1 MLKKVDVQEVAL
13 AATEGARSAAV
24 DAACAAEFKRCGP
37 SWAQTRCRVL
47 RLRRGESIDPVS
59 REVGVTI
66 AEREQWR
73 ELALAG
79 IEAGLKSRQTD
90 PLEVKLKE
98 AVHRVGELTMEVE
111 MLRMER
117 ERQERRPL
125 SVRSSST

>member
-1 MLKKVDVQEVAL
+1 ML
-13 AATEGARSAAV
+13 
-24 DAACAAEFKRCGP
+24 
-37 SWAQTRCRVL
+37 
-47 RLRRGESIDPVS
+47 RGESIDAVS

-66 AEREQWR
+66 AELEQWR

-117 ERQERRPL
+117 ERQEHRPL
-125 SVRSSST
+125 IVRNRRHEPHDLRDRQTLRIATGMPGARLSALRDLCRARQGAQQGHSTCPCPT

>member
-24 DAACAAEFKRCGP
+24 DAASAAEFKRWSVGRKR
-37 SWAQTRCRVL
+37 AVVL
-47 RLRRGESIDPVS
+47 RLLRGESIDAVS

-66 AEREQWR
+66 AELEQWR

-125 SVRSSST
+125 IARSSST

>member
-1 MLKKVDVQEVAL
+1 ML
-13 AATEGARSAAV
+13 
-24 DAACAAEFKRCGP
+24 
-37 SWAQTRCRVL
+37 
-47 RLRRGESIDPVS
+47 RGESIDPVS

-66 AEREQWR
+66 AKLEQWR

-111 MLRMER
+111 RLRMER

-125 SVRSSST
+125 IVRNSST

>member
-24 DAACAAEFKRCGP
+24 DAASAAEFKRLSVGRKR
-37 SWAQTRCRVL
+37 AVVL
-47 RLRRGESIDPVS
+47 RLVRGESIDPVS

-66 AEREQWR
+66 AKLEQWR

-125 SVRSSST
+125 SVRNSST

>member
-1 MLKKVDVQEVAL
+1 MLKKVDVQEAAL

-24 DAACAAEFKRCGP
+24 DAASVAEFKRWSVGRKR
-37 SWAQTRCRVL
+37 AVVL
-47 RLRRGESIDPVS
+47 RLLRGESIDAVS
-59 REVGVTI
+59 REVGVSI
-66 AEREQWR
+66 AELEQWR

-90 PLEVKLKE
+90 SLEVKLKE

-125 SVRSSST
+125 SARSSST

>member
-1 MLKKVDVQEVAL
+1 MLKKVDMQEVAL
-13 AATEGARSAAV
+13 AATEGVRSAAV
-24 DAACAAEFKRCGP
+24 DAASAAEFKRWSVGRKR
-37 SWAQTRCRVL
+37 AVVL
-47 RLRRGESIDPVS
+47 RLLRGESIDAVS

-66 AEREQWR
+66 AELEQWR

-117 ERQERRPL
+117 ERQERRSL
-125 SVRSSST
+125 SVRKAPT